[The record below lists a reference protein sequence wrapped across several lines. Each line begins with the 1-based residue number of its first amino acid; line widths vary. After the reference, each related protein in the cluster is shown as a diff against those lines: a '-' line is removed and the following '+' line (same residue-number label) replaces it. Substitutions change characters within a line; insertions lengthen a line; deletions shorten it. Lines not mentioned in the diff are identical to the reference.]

1 MEAFCWRCMGQA
13 RCATSVSSQLG
24 ARRGAPAKGA
34 GGAHNNSNTASS
46 LYGKRRGS
54 IEPLPWEE
62 RAIRL
67 LGKAAL
73 FCSGVRNTAESRV

>member
-54 IEPLPWEE
+54 IEPLHRRE
-62 RAIRL
+62 RTSRQL
-67 LGKAAL
+67 RRTVL
-73 FCSGVRNTAESRV
+73 FC